1 VEEVTEVGWCA
12 GASGGRRAT
21 VCGGGR
27 GPRPVT
33 SCAMVLSLALAVEG
47 RKGFGTGKSLV
58 IAFGPRKVLERFQI
72 SQKKQ
77 GDALRSK
84 CQSLKPR
91 PLVFG
96 HHEHTVSKD
105 SKEHVASKL

>member
-27 GPRPVT
+27 GPRPAT

-72 SQKKQ
+72 SQKKTRRCFAKQ
-77 GDALRSK
+77 MPIFKTTSS
-84 CQSLKPR
+84 CVWSP
-91 PLVFG
+91 
-96 HHEHTVSKD
+96 
-105 SKEHVASKL
+105 